1 MSMTSRKGRVRIDP
15 INQRPDVPPDWL
27 IMNAP
32 RPLYGTKE
40 ELGYGPE
47 GAFTVAINPADDMAA
62 WMIKENRGLDACTVL
77 YISDSQLFEIG
88 FAHYAAIASSEGMI
102 THVIEYAARDDR
114 TIGKHGL
121 DVLLSGFNRDG
132 DA

>member
-1 MSMTSRKGRVRIDP
+1 MSMTLRKGRVRIDS
-15 INQRPDVPPDWL
+15 INDRPDVPPDWL

-32 RPLYGTKE
+32 RPICGTKE

-47 GAFTVAINPADDMAA
+47 GAFTVAIDPADDMAA

-102 THVIEYAARDDR
+102 ANVIKSVTSYDEAIA
-114 TIGKHGL
+114 KHGF
-121 DVLLSGFNRDG
+121 DVLISALNRG
-132 DA
+132 NDA

>member
-1 MSMTSRKGRVRIDP
+1 MTRKGRVRIDS
-15 INQRPDVPPDWL
+15 INHRPDVPPDWL

-32 RPLYGTKE
+32 RPICGTKE

-47 GAFTVAINPADDMAA
+47 GAFTVAIDPTDDMAA

-77 YISDSQLFEIG
+77 YLSDELLSQIG
-88 FAHYAAIASSEGMI
+88 FAHYAAIAPGDGMI
-102 THVIEYAARDDR
+102 ANVIKSVTSYDKAIA
-114 TIGKHGL
+114 KHGF
-121 DVLLSGFNRDG
+121 DVLISALNRGG